1 MSKKVNNKK
10 LVKKCLKKV
19 IEGLLLATI
28 VTTVTP
34 LTVNAEVKS
43 SATTVKKVSR
53 KNFVKDCYSRN
64 KTLSEVLT
72 LMEENTIDAAND
84 MWNLENYLT
93 ENNTS
98 VGGTLAD
105 NSKLIDNS
113 INMFRLTKE
122 EETILR
128 KKFFSP
134 SATRDD
140 IKRYILNAYLE
151 YKLVDYS
158 NYRSINLFKKML
170 TE

>member
-1 MSKKVNNKK
+1 MFR
-10 LVKKCLKKV
+10 
-19 IEGLLLATI
+19 
-28 VTTVTP
+28 TVGQ
-34 LTVNAEVKS
+34 
-43 SATTVKKVSR
+43 
-53 KNFVKDCYSRN
+53 
-64 KTLSEVLT
+64 
-72 LMEENTIDAAND
+72 
-84 MWNLENYLT
+84 LERFLEDYLT
-93 ENNTS
+93 DNNMS
-98 VGGTLAD
+98 VGATLQN
-105 NSKLIDNS
+105 NSDLIDNS

-158 NYRSINLFKKML
+158 NYRSINKFKKML

>member
-1 MSKKVNNKK
+1 MF
-10 LVKKCLKKV
+10 
-19 IEGLLLATI
+19 
-28 VTTVTP
+28 
-34 LTVNAEVKS
+34 
-43 SATTVKKVSR
+43 R
-53 KNFVKDCYSRN
+53 
-64 KTLSEVLT
+64 TLGQ
-72 LMEENTIDAAND
+72 
-84 MWNLENYLT
+84 LERFLEDYLT

-98 VGGTLAD
+98 VGVTLTN
-105 NSKLIDNS
+105 NSKLIENS

-128 KKFFSP
+128 KKYFSP

-151 YKLVDYS
+151 YKLTDYS

>member
-1 MSKKVNNKK
+1 MF
-10 LVKKCLKKV
+10 
-19 IEGLLLATI
+19 I
-28 VTTVTP
+28 
-34 LTVNAEVKS
+34 
-43 SATTVKKVSR
+43 
-53 KNFVKDCYSRN
+53 
-64 KTLSEVLT
+64 TLGQLERFL
-72 LMEENTIDAAND
+72 EE
-84 MWNLENYLT
+84 YLT
-93 ENNTS
+93 DNNTS
-98 VGGTLAD
+98 VGVTLAD
-105 NSKLIDNS
+105 NNKLIDNS
-113 INMFRLTKE
+113 INLFRLTKE

>member
-1 MSKKVNNKK
+1 MFKTF
-10 LVKKCLKKV
+10 
-19 IEGLLLATI
+19 I
-28 VTTVTP
+28 TVGQ
-34 LTVNAEVKS
+34 
-43 SATTVKKVSR
+43 
-53 KNFVKDCYSRN
+53 
-64 KTLSEVLT
+64 
-72 LMEENTIDAAND
+72 
-84 MWNLENYLT
+84 LERFLEDYIT

-98 VGGTLAD
+98 VGVTLAD

-128 KKFFSP
+128 KKYFSP

>member
-1 MSKKVNNKK
+1 MFKTFRTLGQLERFLEEYLTDNNMSV
-10 LVKKCLKKV
+10 
-19 IEGLLLATI
+19 
-28 VTTVTP
+28 
-34 LTVNAEVKS
+34 
-43 SATTVKKVSR
+43 SATLL
-53 KNFVKDCYSRN
+53 N
-64 KTLSEVLT
+64 
-72 LMEENTIDAAND
+72 
-84 MWNLENYLT
+84 
-93 ENNTS
+93 
-98 VGGTLAD
+98 

-122 EETILR
+122 EETVLR
-128 KKFFSP
+128 KKYFSP

>member
-1 MSKKVNNKK
+1 MF
-10 LVKKCLKKV
+10 
-19 IEGLLLATI
+19 
-28 VTTVTP
+28 
-34 LTVNAEVKS
+34 
-43 SATTVKKVSR
+43 R
-53 KNFVKDCYSRN
+53 
-64 KTLSEVLT
+64 TLGQ
-72 LMEENTIDAAND
+72 
-84 MWNLENYLT
+84 LERFLEDYLT

-98 VGGTLAD
+98 VGVTLTN
-105 NSKLIDNS
+105 NSKLIENS

-128 KKFFSP
+128 KKYFSP

>member
-1 MSKKVNNKK
+1 MFKTFKTIGQLERFLEEYLTDNNMSV
-10 LVKKCLKKV
+10 
-19 IEGLLLATI
+19 
-28 VTTVTP
+28 
-34 LTVNAEVKS
+34 
-43 SATTVKKVSR
+43 SATLL
-53 KNFVKDCYSRN
+53 N
-64 KTLSEVLT
+64 
-72 LMEENTIDAAND
+72 
-84 MWNLENYLT
+84 
-93 ENNTS
+93 
-98 VGGTLAD
+98 

-122 EETILR
+122 EETVLR
-128 KKFFSP
+128 KKYFSP

>member
-1 MSKKVNNKK
+1 MFKTFKTIGQLERFLEEYLTDNNMSV
-10 LVKKCLKKV
+10 
-19 IEGLLLATI
+19 
-28 VTTVTP
+28 
-34 LTVNAEVKS
+34 
-43 SATTVKKVSR
+43 SATLL
-53 KNFVKDCYSRN
+53 N
-64 KTLSEVLT
+64 
-72 LMEENTIDAAND
+72 
-84 MWNLENYLT
+84 
-93 ENNTS
+93 
-98 VGGTLAD
+98 

-128 KKFFSP
+128 KKYFSP

-151 YKLVDYS
+151 YKLVDYA

>member
-1 MSKKVNNKK
+1 MFKTF
-10 LVKKCLKKV
+10 
-19 IEGLLLATI
+19 I
-28 VTTVTP
+28 TVGQ
-34 LTVNAEVKS
+34 
-43 SATTVKKVSR
+43 
-53 KNFVKDCYSRN
+53 
-64 KTLSEVLT
+64 
-72 LMEENTIDAAND
+72 
-84 MWNLENYLT
+84 LERFLEDYLT

-98 VGGTLAD
+98 VGNTLAN

-128 KKFFSP
+128 KKYFSP

-151 YKLVDYS
+151 YKLTDYS

>member
-1 MSKKVNNKK
+1 MF
-10 LVKKCLKKV
+10 
-19 IEGLLLATI
+19 
-28 VTTVTP
+28 
-34 LTVNAEVKS
+34 
-43 SATTVKKVSR
+43 R
-53 KNFVKDCYSRN
+53 
-64 KTLSEVLT
+64 TLGQLERFL
-72 LMEENTIDAAND
+72 EE
-84 MWNLENYLT
+84 YLT
-93 ENNTS
+93 DNNTS
-98 VGGTLAD
+98 VGVTLTN

-122 EETILR
+122 EERKLR